1 MLKFDWN
8 SVFTLINLI
17 VFYLLMKKFLF
28 GRIKKVL
35 DARRDMIDGQ
45 FKKAEETEALAD
57 EKLADY
63 ESRIANYEE
72 EGKKIISDAKATA
85 KTEYDKIIE
94 KAQSDAKELRADTE
108 KQLEDEREA
117 SRKATKEEFAV
128 LVMETAEKVVGANV
142 TAESD
147 SAIFDEFLKESSDE

>member
-45 FKKAEETEALAD
+45 FKKAEKTEALAD

-72 EGKKIISDAKATA
+72 EGKKIISDAKASA

-108 KQLEDEREA
+108 KQLEEEREA
-117 SRKATKEEFAV
+117 SRKATKEEFAA

>member
-35 DARRDMIDGQ
+35 DARRDMIDEQ
-45 FKKAEETEALAD
+45 FKKAEETETLAD

-72 EGKKIISDAKATA
+72 EGKKIISDAKASA

-94 KAQSDAKELRADTE
+94 KAQSDAKELRVDTE
-108 KQLEDEREA
+108 KQLEEEREA
-117 SRKATKEEFAV
+117 SRKAAKEELAV

>member
-72 EGKKIISDAKATA
+72 EGKKIISDAKASA

-108 KQLEDEREA
+108 KQLEEEREA
-117 SRKATKEEFAV
+117 SRKATKEEFAA